1 MDNFAENF
9 EDLEVW
15 LEARHLANLV
25 FDHFETLKVF
35 GFRDQILNASTSVM
49 NNIAEGFDRHSKKD
63 FARFLDI
70 AKGSPGEVRSMLY
83 LAENRKYI
91 SSVDA
96 QPIRDAY
103 EKLSSRIGALASSLR
118 K

>member
-1 MDNFAENF
+1 MGSFAENF

-15 LEARHLANLV
+15 VESRRLANLV

-70 AKGSPGEVRSMLY
+70 AKGSSGEVRSMLY
-83 LAENRKYI
+83 LAEDRNYV
-91 SSVDA
+91 SYSDA
-96 QPIRDAY
+96 QPIRSDY
-103 EKLSSRIGALASSLR
+103 KKLSSRIGALARSLR